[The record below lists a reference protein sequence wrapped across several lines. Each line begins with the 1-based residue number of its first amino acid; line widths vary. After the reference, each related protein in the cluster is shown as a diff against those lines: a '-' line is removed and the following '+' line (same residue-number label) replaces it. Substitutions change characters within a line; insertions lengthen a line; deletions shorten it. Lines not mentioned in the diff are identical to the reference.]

1 MNTIQKVLLVFI
13 NFHEKSIFYK
23 IFFSNNLYNNHIY
36 LYTYYNL
43 HYILHFFKYSVH
55 NSLISLIDLVGVDLT
70 GLKSYNFLTNVLTS
84 SYNHYVNFLKIYNF
98 IDYRTSYRCILNS
111 LTTREFSSASLI
123 LIYCNIG
130 WLERELVEFFGVNIF
145 NKLDTRNLLLDYHF
159 FWNPLLKTFPVEGYQ
174 EIYYNF
180 ASHTLD
186 YINAEFIEL

>member
-1 MNTIQKVLLVFI
+1 
-13 NFHEKSIFYK
+13 
-23 IFFSNNLYNNHIY
+23 
-36 LYTYYNL
+36 
-43 HYILHFFKYSVH
+43 VH

-130 WLERELVEFFGVNIF
+130 
-145 NKLDTRNLLLDYHF
+145 
-159 FWNPLLKTFPVEGYQ
+159 
-174 EIYYNF
+174 
-180 ASHTLD
+180 
-186 YINAEFIEL
+186 